1 MNRKKA
7 ELYPNYSAFIE
18 EIRENGMTDA
28 LLNKIIQKHQNNAAY
43 NRRLYNRYRTL
54 SPDVPIF
61 SRTPRFAA
69 EDGGESIN
77 NKVNNDFFSE
87 IVDVKVGYFAGR
99 PIGYSYS
106 PSKESGEDTGGI
118 NAAEEARR
126 TLTGFVVRNNMYDM
140 DMEITKFAAICGY
153 AGRLMYIDGEGE
165 ERIMA
170 TAPYETIILYETEI
184 SEPTYG
190 IRYYEREDTDGN
202 TFYVAEFYD
211 ERNVTYYKGDIG
223 SMELDATK
231 SAKPHLF
238 DHCPLQGIA
247 NNKEMLGDAEKVQEL
262 IDAYDRTVSD
272 NSNSI
277 EAFANAYLIFENV
290 NIDDEEIRRGQKAGS
305 FKFFNGTGDGKIYY
319 LTKSGD
325 GALSESHLNRL
336 EDNIYR
342 FSKTPNLGDQAFG
355 TASGVSLKFKIT
367 GLETKCGMFQAKMQS
382 AGTYMFKVLAS
393 SFRKKRI
400 NFEPLRCVMTF
411 KRNFPL
417 DLMSEAQS
425 ATALIGAGLPKRM
438 AFGELSFIDDI
449 EEVMRLIEEEQDGI
463 PDLDFEEPD
472 EEPEEIEEEEEHA

>member
-7 ELYPNYSAFIE
+7 ELYPNYSVFIE

-28 LLNKIIQKHQNNAAY
+28 LLNKIVQKHQNNATY

-61 SRTPRFAA
+61 SRTPRFA

-77 NKVNNDFFSE
+77 NRVNNDFFSE

-106 PSKESGEDTGGI
+106 QAKKSGEDTGGI

-126 TLTGFVVRNNMYDM
+126 TLTNFVVRNNMYDM

-190 IRYYEREDTDGN
+190 IRYYERENTDGN

-325 GALSESHLNRL
+325 SALSESHLNRL

-425 ATALIGAGLPKRM
+425 ATALIGAGLPKRV

-472 EEPEEIEEEEEHA
+472 EGLEEIEEEEEHA